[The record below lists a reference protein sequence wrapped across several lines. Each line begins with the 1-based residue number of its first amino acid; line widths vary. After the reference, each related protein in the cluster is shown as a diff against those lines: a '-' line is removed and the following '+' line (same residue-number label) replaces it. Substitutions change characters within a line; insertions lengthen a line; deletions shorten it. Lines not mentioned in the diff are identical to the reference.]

1 MIGPI
6 EQSPIRPKVSLFVSL
21 SVLDDV
27 SPIPK
32 VKINGT
38 LINPVVTPLE
48 SKAIGINSFGKKMQA
63 VNIII

>member
-48 SKAIGINSFGKKMQA
+48 SKAIGIN
-63 VNIII
+63 